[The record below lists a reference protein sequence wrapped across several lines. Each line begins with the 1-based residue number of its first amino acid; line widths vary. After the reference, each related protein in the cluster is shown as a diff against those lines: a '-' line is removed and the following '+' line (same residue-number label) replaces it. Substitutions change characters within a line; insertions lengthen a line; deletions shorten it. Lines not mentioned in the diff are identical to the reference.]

1 MLYIYVGLI
10 SLLLCLICII
20 KSWFAWVLI
29 IYFYIISWIRCYSL
43 CVIFYFLEIMWER
56 WVYRNLWKN
65 GGQRTML
72 KCLRRCSWS
81 AWIVYH
87 DWKLQ
92 IRKEIK
98 EAKSEKEKY
107 DLSTDQYFGR
117 ISLLKNPID
126 TRLDGLEPW
135 LKYLQLSSFEFSEI
149 LNFRRPK
156 LTHKLL
162 L

>member
-1 MLYIYVGLI
+1 
-10 SLLLCLICII
+10 
-20 KSWFAWVLI
+20 
-29 IYFYIISWIRCYSL
+29 
-43 CVIFYFLEIMWER
+43 
-56 WVYRNLWKN
+56 
-65 GGQRTML
+65 ML

-98 EAKSEKEKY
+98 EAESENEKF

-126 TRLDGLEPW
+126 IRLDGLELW
-135 LKYLQLSSFEFSEI
+135 FKYIQLSSFEFFEI
-149 LNFRRPK
+149 LNIWRPK
-156 LTHKLL
+156 VTHKLL